1 MGDASDVADNELSC
15 RKGKGGEG
23 KEENGGQAEKTGEV
37 TPPHQL
43 FSDRTSVLEHPCIT
57 INTCS
62 PYMIREKK
70 NEGAKDISCLLN
82 LKPHLSF
89 MALLKFA
96 HWENLD

>member
-1 MGDASDVADNELSC
+1 
-15 RKGKGGEG
+15 
-23 KEENGGQAEKTGEV
+23 
-37 TPPHQL
+37 
-43 FSDRTSVLEHPCIT
+43 
-57 INTCS
+57 
-62 PYMIREKK
+62 MIREKK